1 MAREPEHIDLALKR
15 VDLSKRFIL
24 VTIVF
29 VFIAILFTFG
39 SLLAHARVDDDGRWK
54 LQFGDDRRGNGVRRC
69 VRGAR
74 VVSRVAH
81 DPDGT
86 QRDRSGVEEV
96 GR

>member
-1 MAREPEHIDLALKR
+1 MARESEHIELALKR

-54 LQFGDDRRGNGVRRC
+54 LQLVTTGAEMAFVGVC
-69 VRGAR
+69 AVL
-74 VVSRVAH
+74 VSYHVSRMTRTVLNAIELS
-81 DPDGT
+81 
-86 QRDRSGVEEV
+86 RK
-96 GR
+96 

>member
-54 LQFGDDRRGNGVRRC
+54 LQLVTTGAEMAFVGVC
-69 VRGAR
+69 AVL
-74 VVSRVAH
+74 VSYHVSRMTRTVLNAIELS
-81 DPDGT
+81 
-86 QRDRSGVEEV
+86 RK
-96 GR
+96 